1 MSILEHCRHCRE
13 LLSTEEKPSR
23 LCGECCYFASD
34 YQRYDALREEGYMP
48 YQAKL
53 MCGLADPPDPDDE

>member
-1 MSILEHCRHCRE
+1 VTITKNCRYCGTA
-13 LLSTEEKPSR
+13 LQADEEASR
-23 LCGECCYFASD
+23 LCGECSWFAKD
-34 YQRYDALREEGYMP
+34 YWRYDALREEGYMP

>member
-1 MSILEHCRHCRE
+1 MSVFNHCRHCRAP
-13 LLSTEEKPSR
+13 LSAGETPSR
-23 LCGECCYFASD
+23 LCDECCYFADD
-34 YQRYDALREEGYMP
+34 YQRYDNLREEGYMP

>member
-1 MSILEHCRHCRE
+1 MSLLNQCRHCRTT
-13 LLSTEEKPSR
+13 LSTEETPDR
-23 LCGECCYFASD
+23 LCDECCFLAVD
-34 YQRYDALREEGYMP
+34 YRRYDTLREEGYMQ

>member
-1 MSILEHCRHCRE
+1 MSLLDQCRHCDTP
-13 LLSTEEKPSR
+13 LSAEEQASR
-23 LCGECCYFASD
+23 LCDECSYFAAD
-34 YQRYDALREEGYMP
+34 YQRYNALREEGYMP

>member
-1 MSILEHCRHCRE
+1 MSLHYQCRNCRTP
-13 LLSTEEKPSR
+13 LTAEETSSR
-23 LCGECCYFASD
+23 LCDECCYLAAD
-34 YQRYDALREEGYMP
+34 YRRYDDLREEGYMC

>member
-1 MSILEHCRHCRE
+1 MSLLDQCRHCRTR
-13 LLSTEEKPSR
+13 LSAEETPSR
-23 LCGECCYFASD
+23 LCDECCFLAVD
-34 YQRYDALREEGYMP
+34 YGRYDALREEGYSQ

>member
-1 MSILEHCRHCRE
+1 MSLLDYCRHCRTP
-13 LLSTEEKPSR
+13 LQAEEMLNR
-23 LCGECCYFASD
+23 LCDECCWFAED
-34 YQRYDALREEGYMP
+34 YRRYDALREEGHAA

>member
-1 MSILEHCRHCRE
+1 VTITKNCRHCGTT
-13 LLSTEEKPSR
+13 LQADEEASR
-23 LCGECCYFASD
+23 LCGECCWFAKD
-34 YQRYDALREEGYMP
+34 YRRYDALREEGYGT

>member
-1 MSILEHCRHCRE
+1 
-13 LLSTEEKPSR
+13 LSAEEQASR
-23 LCGECCYFASD
+23 LCDECSYFAAD